1 MPNAM
6 FSQPDGGV
14 AQGIGD
20 LSHHGAAAT
29 CPFEGKTGRSLAPGE
44 VRTPASGGS
53 RPWEQEEMRSPRAD
67 IVERLRAK
75 AWQSEEDRELARAA
89 ASEIVR
95 LRYSMRHAERL
106 AESAKA
112 DLHDMKSAYLINRG
126 T

>member
-1 MPNAM
+1 
-6 FSQPDGGV
+6 
-14 AQGIGD
+14 
-20 LSHHGAAAT
+20 
-29 CPFEGKTGRSLAPGE
+29 
-44 VRTPASGGS
+44 
-53 RPWEQEEMRSPRAD
+53 MRSPRAD

-112 DLHDMKSAYLINRG
+112 VLLDMKSAYLINRG